1 MCRVSKKDSEN
12 RHSKD
17 RSAVEDAPC
26 QKTDVGRTF
35 SWLETSGSACL
46 RQSPVCVSFQVRV
59 PELSSK
65 CYGKA

>member
-17 RSAVEDAPC
+17 QCAVEDAPC

-35 SWLETSGSACL
+35 SWLETSGYCL
-46 RQSPVCVSFQVRV
+46 TWTVSSMRQFAGESPGTV
-59 PELSSK
+59 K
-65 CYGKA
+65 